1 MDKLYI
7 KKSDD
12 NGAPKVNFDHEHG
25 ICELEGNSYMESPQT
40 FYSPLKKWITDYSLN
55 HNDPLQVK
63 FKLTYYN
70 TGSSRQILELL
81 KIIQVLENTGNK
93 ISVYWYVNEF
103 DIDLEDDIE
112 DLMTESNVRIKI
124 IKLYEDLNPKKE
136 PNSKPEKKKSKK
148 PFFSRI
154 YFN

>member
-12 NGAPKVNFDHEHG
+12 NAAPTVNFDHQNG
-25 ICELEGNSYMESPQT
+25 ICELEGNSYMESPQA
-40 FYSPLKKWITDYSLN
+40 FYGPLKKWITDYSLN
-55 HNDPLQVK
+55 HDDPLKVK

-93 ISVYWYVNEF
+93 ISVSWYVNEF
-103 DIDLEDDIE
+103 DVDLEEDIE
-112 DLMTESNVRIKI
+112 DLMTESNVQIKI
-124 IKLYEDLNPKKE
+124 VKLYKDLE
-136 PNSKPEKKKSKK
+136 PVEESNAKPEKKKSKK
-148 PFFSRI
+148 SFFSRI